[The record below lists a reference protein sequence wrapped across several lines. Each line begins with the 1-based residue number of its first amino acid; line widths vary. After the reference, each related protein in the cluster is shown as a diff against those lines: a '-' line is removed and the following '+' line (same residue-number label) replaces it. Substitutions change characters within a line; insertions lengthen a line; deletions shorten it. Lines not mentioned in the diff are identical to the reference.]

1 MMMKKVIRIMVFL
14 LLLLTG
20 CRDGDYTNK
29 AASGWAIG
37 KDPDGTA
44 VILHTNNGGITWEVQ
59 GDRSL
64 WKEHYGADISAVNER
79 TAWAA
84 LGPTASEGGMI
95 LHTSNGGSTW
105 NVQVLPQDIPEG
117 VKGIKGVSR
126 EEAWAVGLSGPVM
139 HTADGGETWEIV
151 PTPGIAFRQVNRID
165 VRGNDIWIADF
176 GNGENG
182 MIHSPDRGLTWRQ
195 EYLPGVAARHGPMT
209 VSIVSAQVAWTSVNM
224 QGELYRTLDGGLTW
238 KIDAPDLSG
247 PNDIDDVCAVG
258 ANESWAVQNTSGGGI
273 VMRVKVVGNEITKSV
288 WYFPEYVYEGISAFD
303 EQRAWIAGYR
313 AMSSPVE
320 LPKGS
325 ILYTNDGGETWGSQ
339 RLPVNDVDLWKLSF
353 VGACR

>member
-1 MMMKKVIRIMVFL
+1 MMIKKVIRIAVFF

-20 CRDGDYTNK
+20 CGDGNYTNK

-37 KDPDGTA
+37 NDPDSTA
-44 VILHTNNGGITWEVQ
+44 VILHTDSGGITWEVQ

-64 WKEHYGADISAVNER
+64 WKEHYGADISAVDER

-84 LGPTASEGGMI
+84 LGPTTGEGGMI
-95 LHTSNGGSTW
+95 LHTSDGGSTW
-105 NVQVLPQDIPEG
+105 NVQVLPQVIPEG

-126 EEAWAVGLSGPVM
+126 NEAWAVGLNGPVM

-151 PTPGIAFRQVNRID
+151 PTPGITFRQVNRID
-165 VRGNDIWIADF
+165 VLGNDIWIADF

-195 EYLPGVAARHGPMT
+195 EHLPGVDVNHGPMT
-209 VSIVSAQVAWTSVNM
+209 VSIVNTQVAWTSVNM

-238 KIDAPDLSG
+238 KIDAPALSG
-247 PNDIDDVCAVG
+247 PNDIDDVCAVT
-258 ANESWAVQNTSGGGI
+258 ANVTWAVQNTSGGGY
-273 VMRVKVVGNEITKSV
+273 VMRVKIVGNDVTKSH
-288 WYFPEYVYEGISAFD
+288 WYFPYYVYEGVSAFD
-303 EQRAWIAGYR
+303 EQRAWIGGYR
-313 AMSSPVE
+313 GMSSPVE

-325 ILYTNDGGETWGSQ
+325 ILHTSDGGETWVSQ
-339 RLPVNDVDLWKLSF
+339 RLPVNDVDIWKLSF
-353 VGACR
+353 VGARR